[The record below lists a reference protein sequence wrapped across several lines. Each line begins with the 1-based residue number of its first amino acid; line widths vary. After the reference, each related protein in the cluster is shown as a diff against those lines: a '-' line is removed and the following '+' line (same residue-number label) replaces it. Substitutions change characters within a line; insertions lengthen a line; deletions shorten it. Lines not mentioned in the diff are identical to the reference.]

1 MQRSVNP
8 PEHGSGLLSRLFSSH
23 YHGIIHDEKS
33 VARHTVNLLTS
44 TIKVDAEQSD
54 LRFCFRIISPTKI
67 YTLQAESAVD
77 QMDWIEKITGVIAS
91 LLSSQSPEQCFLS
104 SPKGSGHDRSTSDGS
119 SFTSSVEF
127 EPSTIDDLVL
137 EKYSGNGQHDVRG
150 THHHRTSVKPEK
162 PIDLLRKVDGNNMC
176 ADCGA
181 SEPDWASLNLGAL
194 LCIECSG
201 VHRNLGVHISK
212 VRSLTLDVRVWEPSV
227 INLFQSLGNMFV
239 NNIWEE
245 MLPDD
250 NSSADGSD
258 TSQYLSVSKP
268 KHKDV
273 FSAKE
278 KFIHAKY
285 VNKEFIRNHS
295 MDENQLA
302 QQMWNSVAANDK
314 KAAYSL
320 IVRSRPNVN
329 LVYGEMPSSPF
340 LTLGKALQQEQPASP
355 HDGSPRFFD
364 CNSHDKIS
372 PREPLSPASTSSRT
386 DDMEDTCE
394 GLSLFHLACR
404 VADVGMVELLLQ
416 YGASVNMNDSRGRTP
431 LHHCILKGRHQHA
444 KLLLSRGADSQAMD
458 RDGRTALQYAID
470 SGTSDEDILALLE
483 DHSR

>member
-1 MQRSVNP
+1 MD
-8 PEHGSGLLSRLFSSH
+8 GLCLDCMYSGIFSLQYLAVLF
-23 YHGIIHDEKS
+23 
-33 VARHTVNLLTS
+33 
-44 TIKVDAEQSD
+44 
-54 LRFCFRIISPTKI
+54 
-67 YTLQAESAVD
+67 
-77 QMDWIEKITGVIAS
+77 
-91 LLSSQSPEQCFLS
+91 QCFMS

-127 EPSTIDDLVL
+127 ESSVIDDLVL
-137 EKYSGNGQHDVRG
+137 EKYSGNGQHDVTRG
-150 THHHRTSVKPEK
+150 THHHRTSMKPEK

-181 SEPDWASLNLGAL
+181 LEPDWASLNLGAL

-239 NNIWEE
+239 NNIWED

-285 VNKEFIRNHS
+285 VDKEFIRKRS

-302 QQMWNSVAANDK
+302 EQMWNSVAANDK
-314 KAAYSL
+314 KTAYSL
-320 IVRSRPNVN
+320 IVRSRANVN

-340 LTLGKALQQEQPASP
+340 LTLGKALQQEQPVSP
-355 HDGSPRFFD
+355 PDGSPKFFD

-386 DDMEDTCE
+386 DDMEDGCE
-394 GLSLFHLACR
+394 GLSLLHLACR

-416 YGASVNMNDSRGRTP
+416 YGASVNMNDSMGRTP
-431 LHHCILKGRHQHA
+431 LHHCILKGRHRHA

-470 SGTSDEDILALLE
+470 GGTSDEDILALLE